1 MPIAPEYLK
10 SILAYSPESGVF
22 TWLVSRSR
30 TVAGSLV
37 SSGYL
42 KVMIDRK
49 RHNLHRLAFVY
60 MLDRHLLNHS
70 NRDGPNLVLLHQHLE
85 RWRRKDKHHKL
96 QLRILRWMLSFLWLA
111 ATSVIELQRDKRRSL
126 TASS

>member
-1 MPIAPEYLK
+1 MPIAPDLK

-42 KVMIDRK
+42 TVMIDRK

-96 QLRILRWMLSFLWLA
+96 QLRILRLDAFFFIACRHLCY
-111 ATSVIELQRDKRRSL
+111 
-126 TASS
+126 